1 MKRIISI
8 LLSALIVLSISAFL
22 FGCSSSD
29 SSNDNLDYA
38 KTKVED
44 YVNSQARYNAE
55 FYDEIYAKG
64 YLAAQCFTP
73 KKTDTEQLKTVAR
86 YLYAD
91 AITITDMDGKI
102 IAAYPD
108 DEVGKN
114 IADIKD
120 KVKYRGILKWIYPRC
135 ASDIVKDKDSGEY
148 AVSVGV
154 QRTDTQG
161 CVIVD
166 MHTEDYAKVDGSN
179 LAEFCGPN
187 VIIAKDKK
195 VISSTLD
202 GVEEGKTFEELKLKD
217 NDLKADSFI
226 LSVDKKSYTCKA
238 AEIDNYTVIYGTK

>member
-1 MKRIISI
+1 M
-8 LLSALIVLSISAFL
+8 L

-29 SSNDNLDYA
+29 SSSDNLDYA

-44 YVNSQARYNAE
+44 YVAAQTRYNAE
-55 FYDEIYAKG
+55 FYDEMYAKG

-102 IAAYPD
+102 VAAYPD
-108 DEVGKN
+108 SDKGKN
-114 IADIKD
+114 IADIDSKL
-120 KVKYRGILKWIYPRC
+120 KFKSILKWVCPRC
-135 ASDIVKDKDSGEY
+135 TTDIVKDKDSGLY
-148 AVSVGV
+148 SLSVGV
-154 QRTDTQG
+154 QRTDFQG

-166 MHTEDYAKVDGSN
+166 LKTDAYAKVDGSN
-179 LAEFCGPN
+179 LAQYCGPN
-187 VIIAKDKK
+187 IIVAKDKT

-202 GVEEGKTFEELKLKD
+202 GAEAGKTFKELKISD

-226 LSVDKKSYTCKA
+226 LTADKNSYTCKA
-238 AEIDNYTVIYGTK
+238 AEVENFTVIYGSK

>member
-108 DEVGKN
+108 DELGKN

-166 MHTEDYAKVDGSN
+166 MHTEAYAKVDGSD
-179 LAEFCGPN
+179 LAEKCGPN
-187 VIIAKDKK
+187 IIVAKDKK
-195 VISSTLD
+195 VISTTMYGWEVGDELEDSGISDSDIKAGSFTI
-202 GVEEGKTFEELKLKD
+202 GEEKT
-217 NDLKADSFI
+217 NCS
-226 LSVDKKSYTCKA
+226 A
-238 AEIDNYTVIYGTK
+238 ATVDNYTVIYGTK